1 MADHGEKGKFDAEIP
16 SSVLED
22 ALRSVEKHG
31 PAPAAKP
38 AAEGDVPVE
47 VEAPASAAAALEA
60 QLALSQEK
68 ARETLERLKEE
79 HERYLRAAAD
89 LENYKKRV
97 VREKEELQKFAAE
110 RVVKDILPAID
121 NLERALAAA
130 AADDPLSGGVR
141 LVLKQVEDA
150 LARHGVE
157 ARSALGQPFDPRHHE
172 ALSTVAAP
180 DRPPGTVVSEHGR
193 AWLMH
198 GRLLRPAMV
207 AVSAGAKGAPVAREE
222 AGPGGPPEKGG
233 DQEKS

>member
-1 MADHGEKGKFDAEIP
+1 MADHGEKGKFDADIP
-16 SSVLED
+16 SSVLEE

-31 PAPAAKP
+31 PAPAAK
-38 AAEGDVPVE
+38 AEGDGPVE
-47 VEAPASAAAALEA
+47 VEAPASAAALEA
-60 QLALSQEK
+60 QLTLSQEK

-97 VREKEELQKFAAE
+97 VREKEELQRFAAE

-130 AADDPLSGGVR
+130 AADDALSGGVR

-207 AVSAGAKGAPVAREE
+207 AVSAGGKGAPAAKEE

-233 DQEKS
+233 DQDKP